1 MSNPISKLWQKYEA
15 YFTEEV
21 TDSPLSETISTAVE
35 NPSELLVHISAL
47 RQHLLRSALALV
59 ITTTLA
65 FALNSYIL
73 DFLSQP
79 IGGLEQM
86 VAIDVTEPL
95 STVMRVSLLAG
106 FALALPYIVFE
117 LFLFIAP
124 ALSGKSR
131 LIGLL
136 AIPASLLLFVGGAA
150 FAYYVMLPVA
160 VPFLMNIKDIT
171 TQVRPT
177 SYISFVTRVIFF
189 VGLTFEFPLI
199 ILVLASMGIVKA
211 KTLLKGWRIAIVIIT
226 VMAAIITPTIDPVN
240 MAIVMGPM
248 IVLYFLS
255 ILLAYIPKKGR
266 NQ

>member
-1 MSNPISKLWQKYEA
+1 MNNPISHLWKKCQA

-21 TDSPLSETISTAVE
+21 ADTPISETISTAVE
-35 NPSELLVHISAL
+35 NPSELLVHLGAL
-47 RQHLLRSALALV
+47 RQHLLRAALALV
-59 ITTTLA
+59 ITTSLA

-79 IGGLEQM
+79 IGGLDQM

-95 STVMRVSLLAG
+95 ATVMRVSLLVG
-106 FALALPYIVFE
+106 FAIALPYIVFE
-117 LFLFIAP
+117 IFLFIAP

-131 LIGLL
+131 MLGLL
-136 AIPASLLLFVGGAA
+136 AIPASLLLFIGGAA
-150 FAYYVMLPVA
+150 FAYFVMLPVA

-171 TQVRPT
+171 TQVRPS
-177 SYISFVTRVIFF
+177 SYISFVSRVIFF

-199 ILVLASMGIVKA
+199 ILVLASLGVVKA
-211 KTLLKGWRIAIVIIT
+211 KTLLKGWRIAIVVIAII
-226 VMAAIITPTIDPVN
+226 AAVITPTIDPVN

-255 ILLAYIPKKGR
+255 VLLAYIPIKGR
-266 NQ
+266 N